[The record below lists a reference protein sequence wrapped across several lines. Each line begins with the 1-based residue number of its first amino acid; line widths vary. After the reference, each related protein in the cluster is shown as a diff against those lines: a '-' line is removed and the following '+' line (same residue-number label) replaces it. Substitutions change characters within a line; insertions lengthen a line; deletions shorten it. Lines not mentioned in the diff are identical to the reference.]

1 LNLPLQRWGTD
12 VCRKIGT
19 DIVPEAERQ
28 AATKEFN
35 EMGYEIDILPGER
48 VRQCRRAGAKRHDLE
63 TLKKTTPRM
72 MELIQAVRGVRQC
85 WETLVK
91 SKEFQ

>member
-1 LNLPLQRWGTD
+1 
-12 VCRKIGT
+12 VC
-19 DIVPEAERQ
+19 PEAERQ
-28 AATKEFN
+28 AAIKGFN
-35 EMGYEIDILPGER
+35 EMGYEIEILPGER
-48 VRQCRRAGAKRHDLE
+48 VRQSRRPGAKRHDLE

-72 MELIQAVRGVRQC
+72 MELIQAVRGVRQR